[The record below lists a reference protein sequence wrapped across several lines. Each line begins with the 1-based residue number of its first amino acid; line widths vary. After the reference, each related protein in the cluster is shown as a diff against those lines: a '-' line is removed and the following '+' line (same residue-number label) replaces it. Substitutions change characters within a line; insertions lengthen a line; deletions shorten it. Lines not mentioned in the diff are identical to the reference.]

1 MYGCLCD
8 VLKMQYGTP
17 NVNLRAIS
25 PGGYGSVLPEGAC
38 LQATPNVNTHKKHSP
53 PSKLLLRE
61 TSRQDAETN
70 ETRSYQSQSHSVKC
84 NRTKYSVPKWRA

>member
-25 PGGYGSVLPEGAC
+25 PGVRECSPQGSLLAC
-38 LQATPNVNTHKKHSP
+38 LLAYTPVQSFLRLPNCCLEKPVDKTLKQMKYAAT
-53 PSKLLLRE
+53 
-61 TSRQDAETN
+61 
-70 ETRSYQSQSHSVKC
+70 SQ
-84 NRTKYSVPKWRA
+84 NDIQLNATG

>member
-25 PGGYGSVLPEGAC
+25 PGVRECSPQRSLLAC
-38 LQATPNVNTHKKHSP
+38 LLIHPYKAFSAFQIAV
-53 PSKLLLRE
+53 
-61 TSRQDAETN
+61 
-70 ETRSYQSQSHSVKC
+70 
-84 NRTKYSVPKWRA
+84 

>member
-25 PGGYGSVLPEGAC
+25 PGGTGVFSLRELACRLP
-38 LQATPNVNTHKKHSP
+38 LNVNTHKKHSP
-53 PSKLLLRE
+53 PSKLLLRG
-61 TSRQDAETN
+61 N
-70 ETRSYQSQSHSVKC
+70 
-84 NRTKYSVPKWRA
+84 

>member
-25 PGGYGSVLPEGAC
+25 PEDGSVLPEGAC
-38 LQATPNVNTHKKHSP
+38 LQATPNVNTHK
-53 PSKLLLRE
+53 
-61 TSRQDAETN
+61 
-70 ETRSYQSQSHSVKC
+70 
-84 NRTKYSVPKWRA
+84 

>member
-25 PGGYGSVLPEGAC
+25 PGVRECSPQGSLLAYTPVQSFLRLPNCC
-38 LQATPNVNTHKKHSP
+38 LEKPVDKTLKQIKYAAT
-53 PSKLLLRE
+53 
-61 TSRQDAETN
+61 
-70 ETRSYQSQSHSVKC
+70 SQ
-84 NRTKYSVPKWRA
+84 NDIQLNATG